1 MISKFFY
8 KVLLF
13 SFIAIAIFA
22 IAEDSESIKSGGDFS
37 LKIINEESFS
47 EPAPFLNYKQ
57 RQIFQRKHV

>member
-13 SFIAIAIFA
+13 SSIAIAIYA
-22 IAEDSESIKSGGDFS
+22 VAEDSESIKSGGDFS

-57 RQIFQRKHV
+57 R